1 MAEAQAGAPAAEAE
15 EFAANWVGPYE
26 LSEELRPRIEEL
38 GLTEA
43 VEHFR
48 EYGYALIRE
57 AGPPSLMDEMREA
70 IHKYAKTRDG
80 GMAGAPML
88 LGKHP
93 AVDKVATLPKIM
105 AFGEFACGKAMRV
118 GRIVGS
124 IKRKGQGG
132 PGVHSDSNWMPVPFP
147 EHNLLATFCVPCE
160 GMTEEGGATCVVPG
174 SHRLRRP
181 PSPEEAL
188 SAKTVCIEAEKG
200 DVAVWDGAI
209 WHGSPERRIEGTR
222 TLLHATYQR
231 LYTQPIDDFRYLLED
246 EEYMAS
252 APEAM
257 RQLLGAELFFHT
269 AKGETDTD
277 MTKFAFAMEASKV

>member
-48 EYGYALIRE
+48 EHGYALIRE

-70 IHKYAKTRDG
+70 IHKYAKARDG

-124 IKRKGQGG
+124 IKRKGQGRSRRALRLELDAG
-132 PGVHSDSNWMPVPFP
+132 
-147 EHNLLATFCVPCE
+147 T
-160 GMTEEGGATCVVPG
+160 VPG
-174 SHRLRRP
+174 TQPARDLLRPVR
-181 PSPEEAL
+181 
-188 SAKTVCIEAEKG
+188 G
-200 DVAVWDGAI
+200 HDRGGWRDVRGAGFAPAAAPAVTG
-209 WHGSPERRIEGTR
+209 GSPLGEDR
-222 TLLHATYQR
+222 LHR
-231 LYTQPIDDFRYLLED
+231 
-246 EEYMAS
+246 
-252 APEAM
+252 
-257 RQLLGAELFFHT
+257 GG
-269 AKGETDTD
+269 KG
-277 MTKFAFAMEASKV
+277 